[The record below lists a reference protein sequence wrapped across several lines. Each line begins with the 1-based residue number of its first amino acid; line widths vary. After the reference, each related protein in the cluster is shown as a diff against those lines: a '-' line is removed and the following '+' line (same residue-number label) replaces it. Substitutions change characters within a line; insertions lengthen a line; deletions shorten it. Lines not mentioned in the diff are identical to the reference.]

1 MKRLGRIT
9 STARAGDKDRLGR
22 FDFSDGKKYQE
33 GDMSWEKAGAAAAST
48 EKKKLTTWIG
58 ARDLSGGRMRSS
70 DGG

>member
-48 EKKKLTTWIG
+48 EKKKTH
-58 ARDLSGGRMRSS
+58 DMDRSKRLERWE
-70 DGG
+70 DEII

>member
-48 EKKKLTTWIG
+48 EKKTH
-58 ARDLSGGRMRSS
+58 DMDRSKRLERWE
-70 DGG
+70 DEII